1 LFTRGGAFIAL
12 KLRFQLAVLFM
23 VAGGL
28 MPSSLVGARAEP
40 LKEAIFA
47 PGSAPFAAS
56 HASTVVELKNGDLM
70 SAWFGGTAEGKPD
83 VAIWGATRARAAWSA
98 PVELAREPG
107 VPCWNPVL
115 FHTRNGKLWL
125 YYKFGPSPQTWTGA
139 RKWSADEGKTWSPV
153 EHLPA
158 GLLGPIRAK
167 PLVLQDGTIVSGTS
181 IEAYRSWAAWIERST
196 DGGKTWAKIGPIV
209 PPVVPDE
216 QGTGDA
222 HAATASQVPGSS
234 DWKYTDGIIQPSVVA
249 LGKKHLRLYAR
260 STAKTL
266 RICVADSYDDGV
278 TWTQARPLELPNPNS
293 GIDAVTLRD
302 GRVVLIYNNTTSG
315 RTPLNLA
322 VSSDGEHF
330 KMFYTLEESPGEYSY
345 PAIIQTASGDLEI
358 TYTWNRKTIEHVHF
372 PLAGVP
378 R

>member
-1 LFTRGGAFIAL
+1 L
-12 KLRFQLAVLFM
+12 KLRFQLAILFM
-23 VAGGL
+23 LGGL
-28 MPSSLVGARAEP
+28 MPSSLIHARAE
-40 LKEAIFA
+40 LMKEAIFA
-47 PGSAPFAAS
+47 PGTAPFAAS

-83 VAIWGATRARAAWSA
+83 VAIWGATRTRTRWSA
-98 PVELAREPG
+98 PVELAREPD

-115 FHTRNGKLWL
+115 FHTRDGKLWL

-139 RKWSADEGKTWSPV
+139 RKWSQDEGKTWSPV

-167 PLVLQDGTIVSGTS
+167 PLVLLDGTIVSGTS

-196 DGGKTWAKIGPIV
+196 DGGKTWTKIGPIV
-209 PPVVPDE
+209 PPVEVPESPD
-216 QGTGDA
+216 
-222 HAATASQVPGSS
+222 SQ
-234 DWKYTDGIIQPSVVA
+234 DIDGIIQPSVVP

-260 STAKTL
+260 STAKTA
-266 RICVADSYDDGV
+266 RVCVADSYDDGA
-278 TWTQARPLELPNPNS
+278 TWTQARPLEVPNPNS
-293 GIDAVTLRD
+293 GIDAVALKD
-302 GRVVLIYNNTTSG
+302 GRVVLVYNDTTSG

-322 VSSDGEHF
+322 VSNDGEHF
-330 KMFYTLEESPGEYSY
+330 KMFYTLEKSPGEYSY
-345 PAIIQTASGDLEI
+345 PAIIQTASGDLEM

-372 PLAGVP
+372 PLVDVP

>member
-1 LFTRGGAFIAL
+1 ML
-12 KLRFQLAVLFM
+12 
-23 VAGGL
+23 AGGL
-28 MPSSLVGARAEP
+28 MPSSLGGARAEP
-40 LKEAIFA
+40 LKEAIFV

-83 VAIWGATRARAAWSA
+83 VAIWGATRTRTQWSA
-98 PVELAREPG
+98 PVELAREPD

-115 FHTRNGKLWL
+115 FHTRDGKLWL

-139 RKWSADEGKTWSPV
+139 RKWSTDEGKTWSPV

-167 PLVLQDGTIVSGTS
+167 PLVLKDGTIVSGTS
-181 IEAYRSWAAWIERST
+181 IEASRSWAAWIERST

-209 PPVVPDE
+209 PPVKPDR
-216 QGTGDA
+216 Q
-222 HAATASQVPGSS
+222 PGSS
-234 DWKYTDGIIQPSVVA
+234 DIDGIIQPSVVA
-249 LGKKHLRLYAR
+249 LGRKHLRLYAR
-260 STAKTL
+260 STAKTA
-266 RICVADSYDDGV
+266 RVCVADSYDDGV
-278 TWTQARPLELPNPNS
+278 TWTQARPLEVPNPNS
-293 GIDAVTLRD
+293 GIDAVALSD
-302 GRVVLIYNNTTSG
+302 GRVVLIYNDTTSG

-322 VSSDGEHF
+322 VSNDGEHF

-345 PAIIQTASGDLEI
+345 PAIIQTASGDLEM

-372 PLAGVP
+372 PLVDVP